1 MSRIGMRF
9 IVLCKGYTTTRIH
22 GSNNDIYITGITIIV
37 YYYYYFYTYLC
48 LQKTQEVMI
57 TDGFKNLH
65 EENADVFTT
74 IIHRIALT
82 LP

>member
-1 MSRIGMRF
+1 M
-9 IVLCKGYTTTRIH
+9 
-22 GSNNDIYITGITIIV
+22 IYILQVLLLLFIIIIIIV
-37 YYYYYFYTYLC
+37 ILIYV